1 MPPDETGTKNSQW
14 NFQGFRNKHGEPWRS
29 PIVKNRASLSDV
41 FLGQRYR
48 HMEEAIPLDTISA
61 NSDHIYAEIELEENE
76 IAIAPDLPPRAD
88 TPTVAPGYPPYSSA
102 EAKKQRR
109 NSDSFS
115 YKCNW

>member
-1 MPPDETGTKNSQW
+1 
-14 NFQGFRNKHGEPWRS
+14 
-29 PIVKNRASLSDV
+29 
-41 FLGQRYR
+41 
-48 HMEEAIPLDTISA
+48 MEEAVPLDTISA